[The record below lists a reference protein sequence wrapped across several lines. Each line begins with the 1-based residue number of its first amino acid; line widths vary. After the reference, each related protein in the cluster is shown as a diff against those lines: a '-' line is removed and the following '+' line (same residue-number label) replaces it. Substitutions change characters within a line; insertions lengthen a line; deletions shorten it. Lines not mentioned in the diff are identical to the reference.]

1 MRNDLSIYDDHADEW
16 WRPDSKWF
24 RSLFAVNAF
33 RLALL
38 DDWIGPLPAGATV
51 VDLGCGGGFFCEPFA
66 RRGARV
72 VGCDRSF
79 RSVAAA
85 RAHWEG
91 ADPEADPG
99 ADPGAG
105 GGAARGAAPSYLRAD
120 VAHAP
125 LASGCADLVLLADV
139 LEHVDDPCSAL
150 AEAERLLKSGGRLY
164 VNTVA
169 RTLTARLLVVHVAET
184 LGLIPRGTH
193 DPDRFIDRAELIR
206 WAGDRGLTAERVVGE
221 AVAVGATLRT
231 RTVQLRRSAATR
243 MAYSVLFRKVASRG

>member
-16 WRPDSKWF
+16 WRPESKWF

-85 RAHWEG
+85 HAHWNG
-91 ADPEADPG
+91 AVG
-99 ADPGAG
+99 GAG
-105 GGAARGAAPSYLRAD
+105 GGAAAGAPGPRYLRAD

-139 LEHVDDPCSAL
+139 LEHVDDPCGAL
-150 AEAERLLKSGGRLY
+150 AEAGRLLKPGGRLY

-169 RTLTARLLVVHVAET
+169 RTWKARLLVVHVAET

-193 DPDRFIDRAELIR
+193 DPNRFIDQNELIR
-206 WAGDRGLTAERVVGE
+206 WADDRGLAAERVTGE

-231 RTVQLRRSAATR
+231 RTVQLRRSRGTR
-243 MAYSVLFRKVASRG
+243 MAYSVLFRKVAPSG

>member
-85 RAHWEG
+85 RAHWIG
-91 ADPEADPG
+91 S
-99 ADPGAG
+99 G
-105 GGAARGAAPSYLRAD
+105 GGAAAPNYLRAD

-139 LEHVDDPCSAL
+139 LEHVDDPCAAL
-150 AEAERLLKSGGRLY
+150 AEAGRLLKPGGRLY

-169 RTLTARLLVVHVAET
+169 RTWSARLLVVHVAET

-193 DPDRFIDRAELIR
+193 DPDRFVDRDELIR

-231 RTVQLRRSAATR
+231 RTVQLRRSRGTR
-243 MAYSVLFRKVASRG
+243 MAYSVLFRKVAPVG

>member
-16 WRPDSKWF
+16 WRPESKWF

-85 RAHWEG
+85 RAHWDGADHG
-91 ADPEADPG
+91 ADPE
-99 ADPGAG
+99 AG
-105 GGAARGAAPSYLRAD
+105 GGAARGAAPNYLRAD
-120 VAHAP
+120 VTHAP

-139 LEHVDDPCSAL
+139 LEHLDDPCGAL
-150 AEAERLLKSGGRLY
+150 AEAGRLLKSGGRLY

-169 RTLTARLLVVHVAET
+169 RTMTARLLVVHVAET

-193 DPDRFIDRAELIR
+193 DPDRFVDRDELIR
-206 WAGDRGLTAERVVGE
+206 WAGDRGLEAERVTGE

-231 RTVQLRRSAATR
+231 RTVQLRRSRGTR
-243 MAYSVLFRKVASRG
+243 MAYSVLFRKVARSG

>member
-16 WRPDSKWF
+16 WRPGSKWF

-38 DDWIGPLPAGATV
+38 DDWIGALPAGATV
-51 VDLGCGGGFFCEPFA
+51 VDLGCGGGYFCEPFA

-85 RAHWEG
+85 RAHWNG
-91 ADPEADPG
+91 NGGEAT
-99 ADPGAG
+99 
-105 GGAARGAAPSYLRAD
+105 ARATGPRYLRAD

-139 LEHVDDPCSAL
+139 LEHVDDPRGAV
-150 AEAERLLKSGGRLY
+150 AEATRLLKVGGRLY
-164 VNTVA
+164 VSTIA

-184 LGLIPRGTH
+184 LGLVPRGTH
-193 DPDRFIDRAELIR
+193 DPDRFVDRDELIR
-206 WAGDRGLTAERVVGE
+206 WGSDHGLATERVAGE
-221 AVAVGATLRT
+221 TVAVAATLRT
-231 RTVQLRRSAATR
+231 RTVQLRRNHGTR
-243 MAYSVLFRKVASRG
+243 MAYSVLFRKVAPGA

>member
-38 DDWIGPLPAGATV
+38 DEWIGALPEGATV

-85 RAHWEG
+85 FAHWNG
-91 ADPEADPG
+91 D
-99 ADPGAG
+99 G
-105 GGAARGAAPSYLRAD
+105 GGAAARGAAPSYLRAD

-139 LEHVDDPCSAL
+139 LEHVDDPCGAV
-150 AEAERLLKSGGRLY
+150 AEATRLLRPGGRLY

-169 RTLTARLLVVHVAET
+169 RTVTARLLVVHVAET

-193 DPDRFIDRAELIR
+193 DPDRFIDHEELIR

-221 AVAVGATLRT
+221 AVALGATLRT
-231 RTVQLRRSAATR
+231 RTVQLRRSRGTR
-243 MAYSVLFRKVASRG
+243 MAYSVLFRKRAASG

>member
-38 DDWIGPLPAGATV
+38 DDWIGALPAGATV

-72 VGCDRSF
+72 VGCDQSF

-85 RAHWEG
+85 RAHWN
-91 ADPEADPG
+91 
-99 ADPGAG
+99 GAG
-105 GGAARGAAPSYLRAD
+105 GAATAHGAGPRYLRAD

-139 LEHVDDPCSAL
+139 LEHVDDPCGAV
-150 AEAERLLKSGGRLY
+150 AEATRLLKPGGRLY

-193 DPDRFIDRAELIR
+193 DPSRFIDRDELIR
-206 WAGDRGLTAERVVGE
+206 WAGDHGLAAERVVGE
-221 AVAVGATLRT
+221 AVAVAATLRT
-231 RTVQLRRSAATR
+231 RTVQLRRSQGTR
-243 MAYSVLFRKVASRG
+243 MAYSVLFRKKAASG